1 MYQKHTWVSKEIIRR
16 EYLQNI
22 EDGIYNEQKRAIEA
36 ENNLAEAI
44 ADETSRAVAKENSL
58 SQSVTE
64 LNNNLTTENSRAVAK
79 ENILEQSINDEVN
92 RAVAAEGTLSET
104 ISSLGETL
112 SDETARA
119 IASEN
124 SIATA
129 LTNETSRAT
138 QAENTLSTTIT
149 TETTRATGVETQL
162 QTDLTAEVTR
172 ATQAESDLH
181 DYVDQKVST
190 TYKASGSI
198 YFADL
203 PILAENRIGNVYNI
217 KDDFTTTADFLEGA
231 GKDYPAGTNV
241 AIVIVNETAYTE
253 VTPVGDED
261 PTEESWYEYDDVE
274 DEYVLSEDTE
284 VDETKT
290 YYVRTDT
297 ALYYDVQTGFV
308 DFSIFAEK
316 DDLADVATS
325 GDYSDLS
332 NTPSIPTKISDL
344 TDDSDFVKDTDYAT
358 NSKAGIVK
366 PDGTTITI
374 DANGMISAEA
384 AERMIAPIEADA
396 SSSSRA
402 YSVGDSLI
410 LNNILYTVTTAIA
423 IGDAITVGTNI
434 SASDDVTTLINDVNT
449 ALSGKQNT
457 LTFDSTPTSGSTN
470 PVTSG
475 GVYSS
480 IQTLTNM
487 IDVAYYDST
496 TESIVF
502 RSPDVAEYDS
512 TTESIVINI

>member
-1 MYQKHTWVSKEIIRR
+1 MAYQKHNWVTREIIRR

-22 EDGIYNEQKRAIEA
+22 EDGIYNEQERGEEA
-36 ENNLAEAI
+36 ESTLSTRISSEITRAQLKESELLGLINGLNTDISDEVIRATNKENNIESALNAEITRSTGAETQLSNLITANSNALAI
-44 ADETSRAVAKENSL
+44 ETSRAQNAESG
-58 SQSVTE
+58 
-64 LNNNLTTENSRAVAK
+64 LTTNLNTE
-79 ENILEQSINDEVN
+79 
-92 RAVAAEGTLSET
+92 
-104 ISSLGETL
+104 IS
-112 SDETARA
+112 
-119 IASEN
+119 
-124 SIATA
+124 
-129 LTNETSRAT
+129 
-138 QAENTLSTTIT
+138 
-149 TETTRATGVETQL
+149 
-162 QTDLTAEVTR
+162 R

-203 PILAENRIGNVYNI
+203 PLLAENRIGNVYNI

-241 AIVIVNETAYTE
+241 AIVIVDEIAYTE

-261 PTEESWYEYDDVE
+261 PTEEAWYEYDDVE
-274 DEYVLSEDTE
+274 DEYTLSQDTE
-284 VDETKT
+284 VDENKT

-344 TDDSDFVKDTDYAT
+344 TDDSDFVEDTDYAT
-358 NSKAGIVK
+358 TSSVGVVK
-366 PDGTTITI
+366 VDGTTITVDNDGTI
-374 DANGMISAEA
+374 HSTGGGSGSSED

-396 SSSSRA
+396 TSSSRA

-410 LNNILYTVTTAIA
+410 LNDILYTVTTAIA
-423 IGDAITVGTNI
+423 IGDALTIGTNI
-434 SASDDVTTLINDVNT
+434 SASDDVTTQINDVNT
-449 ALSGKQNT
+449 TLSGKQNT
-457 LTFDSTPTSGSTN
+457 LTFDSTPTNGSTN